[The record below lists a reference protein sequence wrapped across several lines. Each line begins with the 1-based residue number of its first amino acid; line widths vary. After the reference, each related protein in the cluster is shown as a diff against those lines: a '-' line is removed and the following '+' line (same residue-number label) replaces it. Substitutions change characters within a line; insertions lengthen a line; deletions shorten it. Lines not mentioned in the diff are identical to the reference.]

1 MLQRIQTIWL
11 LLASA
16 CVFAG
21 LNFPFYSGIHT
32 SGEQQY
38 ALKGTENIFFVLLTT
53 GIGLLAFIAVFM
65 YKNRQMQLKLSIA
78 AILLQA
84 GLLYMYYHYTKT
96 IFLTSTYNTYALWA
110 VFQPA
115 ALIFLLLAIAGI
127 RRDNKIIK
135 ESNRLR

>member
-11 LLASA
+11 LLAA
-16 CVFAG
+16 TFAFAG

-38 ALKGTENIFFVLLTT
+38 ALKGTENILFILLTVC
-53 GIGLLAFIAVFM
+53 IGLLAAIAIFM
-65 YKNRQMQLKLSIA
+65 YKNRLMQLRLCIA
-78 AILLQA
+78 ALLLQLV
-84 GLLYMYYHYTKT
+84 LLYLYYHYTST

-110 VFQPA
+110 VFQPLV
-115 ALIFLLLAIAGI
+115 LIFLVLAIAGI

>member
-11 LLASA
+11 LLAAA

-21 LNFPFYSGIHT
+21 LKFPFYSGINV

-38 ALKGTENIFFVLLTT
+38 VLRGTENILFMLLTVCT
-53 GIGLLAFIAVFM
+53 GLLAVIAIGM
-65 YKNRQMQLKLSIA
+65 YKNRPMQLKLCIA
-78 AILLQA
+78 AVVLQ
-84 GLLYMYYHYTKT
+84 LVLIYMYYHYTKT

-115 ALIFLLLAIAGI
+115 VLIFLVLAIAGI